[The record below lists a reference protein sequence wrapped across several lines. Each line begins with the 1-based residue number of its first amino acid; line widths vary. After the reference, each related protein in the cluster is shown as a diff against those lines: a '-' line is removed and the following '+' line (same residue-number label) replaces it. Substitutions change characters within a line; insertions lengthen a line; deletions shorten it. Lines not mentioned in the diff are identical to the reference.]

1 MDDKTRERVE
11 RIQAMEERLDRCV
24 EASDRLSAAC
34 RQWKEIAEE
43 SRALEQYYLWGEWR
57 EDYEADE
64 RGELP
69 DDLIRGVLSEDAV
82 YDYISDRQ
90 ELAKELLRTALAALE
105 S

>member
-1 MDDKTRERVE
+1 M
-11 RIQAMEERLDRCV
+11 
-24 EASDRLSAAC
+24 
-34 RQWKEIAEE
+34 
-43 SRALEQYYLWGEWR
+43 
-57 EDYEADE
+57 
-64 RGELP
+64 P

>member
-1 MDDKTRERVE
+1 MDDKTRERIE

-43 SRALEQYYLWGEWR
+43 SRTLEQYYLWGEWR

-69 DDLIRGVLSEDAV
+69 DDLIRGVLSEDTV
-82 YDYISDRQ
+82 YDYISGRQ
-90 ELAKELLRTALAALE
+90 ELAMELLRTALAALE

>member
-1 MDDKTRERVE
+1 MDDKTRERIE

-24 EASDRLSAAC
+24 EASDRLSTAC

-43 SRALEQYYLWGEWR
+43 SRTLEQYYLWGEWR